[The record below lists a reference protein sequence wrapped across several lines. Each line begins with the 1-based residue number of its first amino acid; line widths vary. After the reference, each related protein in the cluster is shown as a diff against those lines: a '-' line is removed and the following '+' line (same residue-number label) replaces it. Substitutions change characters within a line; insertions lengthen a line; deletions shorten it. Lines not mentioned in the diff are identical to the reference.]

1 MAYIGK
7 QPTAVPLTSSDIT
20 DGIVTTAK
28 IADDAVDNTKLDLTD
43 DFAFT
48 GTISGAGGLV
58 KLHSTT
64 LSSAASSVSID
75 GHFTSAYDV
84 YQLHVYNYENATDN
98 QAAFWRANVGG
109 TAQASAIYLSSG
121 NGMTT
126 TDADASANSAIGV
139 YDAYNQQ
146 YFTWQ
151 QTQNTGTDLSKTNSI
166 ITIFNPLDTTHNK
179 TIHYNVSYEPNQT
192 YINAYEHFA
201 VKVRTNSALSGLTF
215 LAASGNISTGTFTLY
230 GVAK

>member
-1 MAYIGK
+1 MA
-7 QPTAVPLTSSDIT
+7 IT
-20 DGIVTTAK
+20 K
-28 IADDAVDNTKLDLTD
+28 IDANSFDLTD
-43 DFAFT
+43 DYTFT
-48 GTISGAGGLV
+48 GTVSGAGGLV

-64 LSSAASSVSID
+64 LSSEASSVSID

-121 NGMTT
+121 NGLTT
-126 TDADASANSAIGV
+126 TTSDATAASAIGT

-151 QTQNTGTDLSKTNSI
+151 VTQNTGTDLSKTNSI

-179 TIHYNVSYEPNQT
+179 TIHYHVSYEPDST

-215 LAASGNISTGTFTLY
+215 LAASGNINSGTFTLY